1 MAMGVHALTQ
11 TNVVKELMFVVSM
24 RAVKT
29 IQGLTGVLAKLVI
42 PEMERIAPVSWKTN
56 FFLRYVTTAT
66 QSIQICLRKRVSK
79 QF

>member
-11 TNVVKELMFVVSM
+11 TNVVMELTFVVCM

-29 IQGLTGVLAKLVI
+29 IQALTGVLAKQVI
-42 PEMERIAPVSWKTN
+42 SEMERIAPVSWKTN